1 MLRQI
6 GWREE
11 LKTAPRFYGQNVSLA
26 IESSLLRQQR
36 ERAPPFY
43 GIPLPGGGVLAT
55 SLPHIHGKTK
65 GKSSKNRFS
74 VRLLCTLPALSLE
87 YFL

>member
-11 LKTAPRFYGQNVSLA
+11 LKTAARLCGQNVSLA
-26 IESSLLRQQR
+26 IESNLLRQQR
-36 ERAPPFY
+36 ERAPSFY
-43 GIPLPGGGVLAT
+43 RIPLPGVGVLAA
-55 SLPHIHGKTK
+55 SLPRIHGKAK
-65 GKSSKNRFS
+65 GKSSENRFS
-74 VRLLCTLPALSLE
+74 VCLLCTLPAIFLE